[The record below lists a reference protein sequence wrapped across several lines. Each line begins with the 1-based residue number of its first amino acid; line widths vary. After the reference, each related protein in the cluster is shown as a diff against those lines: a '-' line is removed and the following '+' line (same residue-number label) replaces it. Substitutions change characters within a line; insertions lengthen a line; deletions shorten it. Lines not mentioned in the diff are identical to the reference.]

1 LNAERTKDANP
12 LILNFDFDAVSGIN
26 RNEFIT
32 FLDSYTADFNIAG
45 GNLST
50 FRYENL
56 PINLFATS
64 KLQTPKTANAAP
76 GKPSKFFAQTG
87 QFSKLIEQIL
97 SSILFDQ
104 IPLLVGETGCGKTT
118 CIQEIAKIFKKEL
131 HVYNLSQSSDV
142 NDLLGGFRPLNLS
155 TYLEKIYSKFY
166 KILIT
171 VSGPNLD
178 NNKPFIANLTNLI
191 TQKKYLQ
198 YIKCLVIGLEALTKK
213 IQGDTSLDGQK
224 LLDKCLRMHST
235 LKGLL
240 KLKNKLESQLI
251 FSYMKGNL
259 IEALKNGN
267 WVLLDEINLAEAE
280 VLQKLM
286 PIFEGESLILVER
299 GKIEEVPKHKDF
311 RIFACMN
318 PGNDVARKEL
328 PDNINNKFIEIYVRE
343 LEKAE
348 ELIHIVE
355 KLCLGNINSES
366 VDRIVRLYLRIRNL
380 CSQNLLQDGFG
391 RTPQFSLRTLARACH
406 MLTNGI
412 RLYGNSGPAKLRS

>member
-1 LNAERTKDANP
+1 MNAERTKDANP

-26 RNEFIT
+26 KNEFIT

-64 KLQTPKTANAAP
+64 KLQIPKTANAAP
-76 GKPSKFFAQTG
+76 GKPSQFFAQTG

-213 IQGDTSLDGQK
+213 IQGETSL
-224 LLDKCLRMHST
+224 
-235 LKGLL
+235 
-240 KLKNKLESQLI
+240 
-251 FSYMKGNL
+251 
-259 IEALKNGN
+259 
-267 WVLLDEINLAEAE
+267 
-280 VLQKLM
+280 
-286 PIFEGESLILVER
+286 EG
-299 GKIEEVPKHKDF
+299 
-311 RIFACMN
+311 
-318 PGNDVARKEL
+318 
-328 PDNINNKFIEIYVRE
+328 
-343 LEKAE
+343 
-348 ELIHIVE
+348 
-355 KLCLGNINSES
+355 
-366 VDRIVRLYLRIRNL
+366 
-380 CSQNLLQDGFG
+380 
-391 RTPQFSLRTLARACH
+391 
-406 MLTNGI
+406 
-412 RLYGNSGPAKLRS
+412 